1 MSRVSANSEYLR
13 FGIDPAAHDWGIF
26 KRRFWGDYIRRLHLG
41 LTRGKRH
48 KQAIRDALNNGKETP
63 ISPRHVRT
71 AEWRAKEELRLA
83 EKAAEVET
91 REREV
96 STREEIADD
105 VIEFAEA
112 IAAGDLDESG
122 KVLEKPS
129 GAAPRDQRAEHP
141 RWLASL
147 GFSKARKAL
156 RAATA
161 RIRKRA
167 EEEAK
172 RDAEKMIADE
182 LAEIEAADTMIV
194 SIAQQLP
201 LELRKRVAEMRKKL
215 VKKIMA
221 ADPPVQNRKRALP
234 RRIDPDE

>member
-1 MSRVSANSEYLR
+1 M
-13 FGIDPAAHDWGIF
+13 
-26 KRRFWGDYIRRLHLG
+26 
-41 LTRGKRH
+41 
-48 KQAIRDALNNGKETP
+48 
-63 ISPRHVRT
+63 
-71 AEWRAKEELRLA
+71 
-83 EKAAEVET
+83 ET

-129 GAAPRDQRAEHP
+129 GAAPRDQRAERP
-141 RWLASL
+141 RWRASL

-161 RIRKRA
+161 RIRRRA

-194 SIAQQLP
+194 SIALQLP